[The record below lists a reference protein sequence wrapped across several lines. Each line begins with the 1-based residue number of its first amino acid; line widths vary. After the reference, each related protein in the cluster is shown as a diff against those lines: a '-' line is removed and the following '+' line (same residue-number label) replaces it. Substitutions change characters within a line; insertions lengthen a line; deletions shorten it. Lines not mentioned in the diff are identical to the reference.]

1 MNEIIKN
8 MNKANYFTSFP
19 HVKEFIDFK
28 VKTLQMAAKG
38 EITSTQANILI
49 QPALTKAIKDSGL
62 KKSEFLKLVNKK

>member
-1 MNEIIKN
+1 
-8 MNKANYFTSFP
+8 MNK

-28 VKTLQMAAKG
+28 VKTLQMVAKG
-38 EITSTQANILI
+38 RITSTQANYLI